1 MMEKEDR
8 NLNNLKTYSR
18 SPLNK
23 FKHSDLDIFM
33 KIHEDSISAD
43 SSKSKDDNSQ
53 KIQRNRRK
61 SARTKNVSEFIT
73 IPDRIPGH
81 TGILNISGLQYP
93 IILFFLKIT
102 EVFLYIYNQLKN
114 SYYICNTSHGS

>member
-33 KIHEDSISAD
+33 RIHEDSISAD
-43 SSKSKDDNSQ
+43 SSKSKDDNSEE
-53 KIQRNRRK
+53 IQGNLQR
-61 SARTKNVSEFIT
+61 SARVPKMSA
-73 IPDRIPGH
+73 R
-81 TGILNISGLQYP
+81 LLQY
-93 IILFFLKIT
+93 LT
-102 EVFLYIYNQLKN
+102 EHPDTQESLIPPDF
-114 SYYICNTSHGS
+114 NT